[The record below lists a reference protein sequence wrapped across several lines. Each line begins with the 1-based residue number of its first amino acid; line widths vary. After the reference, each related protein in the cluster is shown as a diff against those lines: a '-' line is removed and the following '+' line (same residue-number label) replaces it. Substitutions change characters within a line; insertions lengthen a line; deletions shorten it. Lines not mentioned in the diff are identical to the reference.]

1 MTFVQYIYIAA
12 ICHVELYRTHH
23 ASNPS
28 LAAKHAEK
36 ATTLLHKVPENTGKK
51 KFLSKGLPFDIFVN
65 RKYAKWTTRAK
76 TMGVPLIDAVGV
88 SPVEEMIFWWG
99 GYARMGEKELKESLV
114 RLSWSDGG
122 GGAVVQSLGS
132 AQPTNPKAAEMWK
145 KDSADEHTILYF
157 LRATVL
163 RQLGHVDA
171 AQAMLRKELIVR
183 HPNGAEVQAIKNA
196 DTWPLPVARYEM
208 AVCYW
213 VRTAEGR
220 RMAQAEAMG
229 AAVTKGSETMSR
241 CGSAVT
247 DRDQVTD
254 DEGRTF
260 SNRQALELCREWL
273 EKVQGTVDT
282 WELESRFG
290 MRISTA
296 RETLKGLGIGL

>member
-1 MTFVQYIYIAA
+1 
-12 ICHVELYRTHH
+12 
-23 ASNPS
+23 
-28 LAAKHAEK
+28 
-36 ATTLLHKVPENTGKK
+36 
-51 KFLSKGLPFDIFVN
+51 
-65 RKYAKWTTRAK
+65 
-76 TMGVPLIDAVGV
+76 MGVPLIDAVGV

-132 AQPTNPKAAEMWK
+132 EQLRNAKAAEMWK
-145 KDSADEHTILYF
+145 KDSADEHAILYF

-183 HPNGAEVQAIKNA
+183 HPNGAEIQAIKNA

-220 RMAQAEAMG
+220 RMAQVEAMG
-229 AAVTKGSETMSR
+229 AAVTKGT
-241 CGSAVT
+241 VT
-247 DRDQVTD
+247 DRDQITD
-254 DEGRTF
+254 DEGRKF

-273 EKVQGTVDT
+273 EKVQGAVDT

-296 RETLKGLGIGL
+296 RETLKGLGIGS

>member
-1 MTFVQYIYIAA
+1 
-12 ICHVELYRTHH
+12 
-23 ASNPS
+23 
-28 LAAKHAEK
+28 
-36 ATTLLHKVPENTGKK
+36 VPDNTGKK
-51 KFLSKGLPFDIFVN
+51 KFLSKGLPFDLFVN
-65 RKYAKWTTRAK
+65 RKYAKWTARAK
-76 TMGVPLIDAVGV
+76 TMGVPLIDAIGV

-99 GYARMGEKELKESLV
+99 GYARMGEKELKESLI
-114 RLSWSDGG
+114 RLGWSDGG
-122 GGAVVQSLGS
+122 GAVIQSLGLGRGE
-132 AQPTNPKAAEMWK
+132 QLIRPKAAEMWK
-145 KDSADEHTILYF
+145 TETADERAILDF

-171 AQAMLRKELIVR
+171 AHAMLRKELVLR
-183 HPNGAEVQAIKNA
+183 HPSGAEVQAIKNA

-220 RMAQAEAMG
+220 RMAQTEAMG
-229 AAVTKGSETMSR
+229 AAVTKSTV
-241 CGSAVT
+241 A

-254 DEGRTF
+254 DEGRKL

-273 EKVQGTVDT
+273 EKVEGTVAT

-296 RETLKGLGIGL
+296 RETLKGLGIGS